1 VTVPAKVRIFTW
13 RALHGII
20 PCMCTLANRHIG
32 GSSQCPVCEWG
43 AEDIGHMLCKC
54 DRDTKVWDELGV
66 SNIIQ
71 RAILEDRSGCVV
83 LEHLLRLR
91 QPEIPAL
98 SSLGVK
104 EVIAAAAWFIWW
116 RQRELKHNGTTPS
129 PSRLALSIKTMVSNC
144 SRAKMNLNGMIRRGW
159 TKPPKGK

>member
-1 VTVPAKVRIFTW
+1 
-13 RALHGII
+13 
-20 PCMCTLANRHIG
+20 
-32 GSSQCPVCEWG
+32 
-43 AEDIGHMLCKC
+43 MLCKC

-104 EVIAAAAWFIWW
+104 EVIAAAAWFIWR

-129 PSRLALSIKTMVSNC
+129 PSRLALSIKAMVANC
-144 SRAKMNLNGMIRRGW
+144 SRAKTNLNGMIRRGW
-159 TKPPKGK
+159 TKPPKGKVKLNIDGAVKLDARTAAMGCIIRDSQGQFLAACRAKIESITDVVTAEA